1 MNSQNIKQMLEKL
14 AELKQV
20 QETIASSDLK
30 TNDNTP
36 DSHIFKRYAP
46 TVKSDKLILN

>member
-1 MNSQNIKQMLEKL
+1 MNSQHMKQMLEKL

-20 QETIASSDLK
+20 QQTFASSNLT

-36 DSHIFKRYAP
+36 DS
-46 TVKSDKLILN
+46 LNSLR